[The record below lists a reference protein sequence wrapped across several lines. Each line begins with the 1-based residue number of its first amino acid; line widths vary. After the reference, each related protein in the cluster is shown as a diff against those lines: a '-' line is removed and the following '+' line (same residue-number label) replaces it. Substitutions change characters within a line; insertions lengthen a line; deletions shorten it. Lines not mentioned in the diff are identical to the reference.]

1 MIEWDPWN
9 ITHVAQFELRRY
21 GISQWYIL
29 SLVEWFFNFLD
40 LIFVHCCFVRLCLP
54 IQLLALKAFWDH
66 CWKKKKGT
74 PGHKQMSMPQFM
86 SGEASASVFKFSTRI
101 VPTFLYLQNHGLCW
115 IHIYDSLT
123 CKWSPSQES
132 SRKWDPLNSHAS
144 LFHIPCTFCQFHH
157 HHDGRY

>member
-1 MIEWDPWN
+1 
-9 ITHVAQFELRRY
+9 
-21 GISQWYIL
+21 
-29 SLVEWFFNFLD
+29 
-40 LIFVHCCFVRLCLP
+40 
-54 IQLLALKAFWDH
+54 
-66 CWKKKKGT
+66 
-74 PGHKQMSMPQFM
+74 MSMPQFM

-132 SRKWDPLNSHAS
+132 SHKWDPLNSHAS

>member
-1 MIEWDPWN
+1 
-9 ITHVAQFELRRY
+9 
-21 GISQWYIL
+21 
-29 SLVEWFFNFLD
+29 
-40 LIFVHCCFVRLCLP
+40 
-54 IQLLALKAFWDH
+54 
-66 CWKKKKGT
+66 
-74 PGHKQMSMPQFM
+74 MPQFM

-132 SRKWDPLNSHAS
+132 SHKWDPLNSHAS

-157 HHDGRY
+157 HHDGRYQAHINQCCQLVCLSFQLVMVVYLSNMSYDLVCWERCEQSFIVLTHPMPQEHK